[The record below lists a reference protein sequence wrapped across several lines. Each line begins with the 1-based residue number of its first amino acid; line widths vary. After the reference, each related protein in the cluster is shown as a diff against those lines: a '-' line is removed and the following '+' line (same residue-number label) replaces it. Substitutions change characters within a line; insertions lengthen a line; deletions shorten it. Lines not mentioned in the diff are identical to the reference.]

1 MKAFGSFSLR
11 YGIVA
16 PGTARVT
23 PEHSLNSKN
32 ATFEGTVFLDR
43 FDRVFGARRNKSALA
58 RTHEG
63 GDADPVHFDQE
74 NKYVL
79 HLESNPVLCSA

>member
-1 MKAFGSFSLR
+1 MKACGSLSLG

-32 ATFEGTVFLDR
+32 ATFEGTIFLDR
-43 FDRVFGARRNKSALA
+43 FDRVFRARRNKSALA
-58 RTHEG
+58 RSHEG
-63 GDADPVHFDQE
+63 GDADPVYFDQE
-74 NKYVL
+74 DKNVL
-79 HLESNPVLCSA
+79 HLDSNPVLCNA

>member
-32 ATFEGTVFLDR
+32 ATFEGTILLDR
-43 FDRVFGARRNKSALA
+43 FDRVFRACRNKSALA
-58 RTHEG
+58 RTHKG
-63 GDADPVHFDQE
+63 GDADPVHLDQE
-74 NKYVL
+74 YQYML
-79 HLESNPVLCSA
+79 HLESNPVLCNA